1 MQIMPTLAAPRQR
14 GIIIEGKVVIP
25 SWVDDLASFRAWRVS
40 ADAPT
45 SGEVAYLGSDI
56 WVDLSMEEFL
66 THNQVKA
73 AFDFA
78 IMGVVQAAAS
88 GRYVPDRMLLTN
100 ENAELSTKPDGLF
113 FAWATVTSGRLRL
126 VDKAD
131 QGILEL
137 EGTPDMTLE
146 IISKN
151 SRRKDSVV
159 LRELYWKA
167 GVTEYWLVDVRDGA
181 LSFEILRHTA
191 DGYVASGGEE
201 RWISSGVFG
210 KRFQLDR
217 RVDPLGHPQFV
228 VLVKG

>member
-1 MQIMPTLAAPRQR
+1 MSTVASPRQR

-45 SGEVAYLGSDI
+45 TGDVAYLGSDI

-100 ENAELSTKPDGLF
+100 ESAELSTEPDGLF
-113 FAWATVTSGRLRL
+113 FAWETVTSGRLRL
-126 VDKAD
+126 VEKAD
-131 QGILEL
+131 QGIMEL
-137 EGTPDMTLE
+137 EGAPDMLLE
-146 IISKN
+146 IVSKN
-151 SRRKDSVV
+151 SVRKDTVV

-167 GVTEYWLVDVRDGA
+167 GVPEYWLVDVRDDA
-181 LSFEILRHTA
+181 LTFEILRHTA
-191 DGYVASGGEE
+191 GGYVPVGGKQ
-201 RWISSGVFG
+201 RWIRSDVLG
-210 KRFQLDR
+210 KRFQLER
-217 RVDPLGHPQFV
+217 RTDPIGHPQFV
-228 VLVKG
+228 VLVEG

>member
-1 MQIMPTLAAPRQR
+1 MSTVAYPRLR

-25 SWVDDLASFRAWRVS
+25 SWVDDLASFRAWRAS

-78 IMGVVQAAAS
+78 IMGIVQAAAS
-88 GRYVPDRMLLTN
+88 GRYVPERMLLTN
-100 ENAELSTKPDGLF
+100 ESAELSTEPDGLF
-113 FAWATVTSGRLRL
+113 FAWETVTSGRLRL
-126 VDKAD
+126 VERAD
-131 QGILEL
+131 QGIIEL
-137 EGTPDMTLE
+137 EGAPDMLLE
-146 IISKN
+146 IVSKN
-151 SRRKDSVV
+151 SLRKDTVV

-191 DGYVASGGEE
+191 DGYVPVGGDQ
-201 RWISSGVFG
+201 RWIRSGVFG
-210 KRFQLDR
+210 KKFQLDR
-217 RVDPLGHPQFV
+217 RTDPIGHPQFL
-228 VLVKG
+228 VLVEGLE

>member
-1 MQIMPTLAAPRQR
+1 MSTVASPRQH

-45 SGEVAYLGSDI
+45 TGDVAYLGSDI

-100 ENAELSTKPDGLF
+100 ESAELSTEPDGLF
-113 FAWATVTSGRLRL
+113 FAWETVTSGRLRL
-126 VDKAD
+126 VEKAD
-131 QGILEL
+131 QGIMEL
-137 EGTPDMTLE
+137 EGCARHAARNSQQELRSQRHGCLARTLLE
-146 IISKN
+146 GGS
-151 SRRKDSVV
+151 
-159 LRELYWKA
+159 A
-167 GVTEYWLVDVRDGA
+167 GVLAR
-181 LSFEILRHTA
+181 
-191 DGYVASGGEE
+191 
-201 RWISSGVFG
+201 
-210 KRFQLDR
+210 
-217 RVDPLGHPQFV
+217 
-228 VLVKG
+228 